1 MPIRVQND
9 LPVRG
14 ILEQENIFVSVEV
27 ENIGDVDGKEVVQLY
42 VSPKNPS
49 VDRPLRELKA
59 FQKVFVKAGETVTV
73 KMRLDGDAFTYYDE
87 KSHSWY
93 SEKDVVS
100 LQICK
105 DANTVLLYSDLM
117 VR

>member
-1 MPIRVQND
+1 MRIQQ
-9 LPVRG
+9 
-14 ILEQENIFVSVEV
+14 EQGSVLVSVDV
-27 ENIGDVDGKEVVQLY
+27 ENVGEMEGAEVVQLY

-49 VDRPLRELKA
+49 VNRPLRELKA
-59 FQKVFVKAGETVTV
+59 FQKVFVKVGETVTV